1 MLVKNPVFLYFAVDD
16 PFNSEMNAT
25 PAVISRCPFHIR
37 VQTRM
42 RPCEAKAP
50 KVVKCADCV
59 TNSFASHL
67 CFWLVA
73 ELLLWKQKKKGSCS
87 CFMHGKYFVLDLWPT
102 AKPTVFAIC
111 TSPIIQLFCS
121 PKLCRTFDLFLLAIT
136 VVPREIKDNAY
147 AHFWGENRVYYG

>member
-73 ELLLWKQKKKGSCS
+73 ELLLWKQKKKVPVRASCMGNILCS
-87 CFMHGKYFVLDLWPT
+87 TCGLQPNQLYLP
-102 AKPTVFAIC
+102 FAHL
-111 TSPIIQLFCS
+111 P
-121 PKLCRTFDLFLLAIT
+121 
-136 VVPREIKDNAY
+136 
-147 AHFWGENRVYYG
+147 